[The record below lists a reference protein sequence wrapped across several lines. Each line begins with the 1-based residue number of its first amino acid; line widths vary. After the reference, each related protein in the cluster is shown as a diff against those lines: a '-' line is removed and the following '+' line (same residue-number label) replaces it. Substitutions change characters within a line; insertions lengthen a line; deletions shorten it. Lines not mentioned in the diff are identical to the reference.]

1 MNNQD
6 KLPRHSKSFSLKR
19 ISAFIGLIGII
30 IAAIV
35 GGSQI
40 IQQVQQSRK
49 INKEVRMFL
58 EVGDRFTEQF
68 KLNKAIEEYQKAL
81 ELGQIGDDID

>member
-1 MNNQD
+1 
-6 KLPRHSKSFSLKR
+6 
-19 ISAFIGLIGII
+19 
-30 IAAIV
+30 
-35 GGSQI
+35 
-40 IQQVQQSRK
+40 
-49 INKEVRMFL
+49 MFL